1 MGAGI
6 MGNTMES
13 PDDTADDSGALGA
26 VKRTQPQSQVGYFS
40 ILSST
45 TADGRVM
52 VGQDIEIFPEKP
64 RPDLASVATQ
74 AFDAKDRRSGG
85 EQFALL
91 CRNSRVPRVTN
102 IGSYKAI
109 RSPHLLKL
117 IEAGIIDW
125 KLEGRQKLALVF
137 ESPGGRKMMET
148 PESKPLRLH
157 EERLIPAIILPV
169 LSVLQEFRR
178 ADMMHGAISLDNM
191 FMTGSAGAESV
202 VLGEC
207 LSTAA
212 FFRLHPLYETIER
225 GMAQASGRGQGSMK
239 DDLYALGICVAQVVR
254 GVNLAAGKTGLQIT
268 NAKMQSGSL
277 NFASGGD
284 RLPGNI
290 GDFLRGV
297 LNDDEAQRWDLD
309 EAIRW
314 AEGRRINSKPQYVPV
329 KAARPFIFR
338 DDKYWDLRSIAAAF
352 SAHPQEAASVL
363 EKDQFTQWIKR
374 NFEDKELE
382 QRLGKVWEK
391 EKGSSRERI
400 VSAISMALDPPA
412 PVRYKGLAI
421 FPTGLGVALA
431 EAMSR
436 QDEVQSHAE
445 MIATQMFSTW
455 LQQRFEDLPDASAI
469 ITLFEKCRSFLVQKM
484 PVYGIE
490 RVLYMLDKEVVCMSP
505 LLLNYVVLGP
515 GSLLLALEDIA
526 KQPNRPESI
535 LDRHMMAFISVRE
548 PKMID
553 PHLGHVISR
562 DRGYHLV
569 GVARTLAAIQR
580 RFNTGPVPGVGGWL
594 ISMLAPA
601 IERFNDRELRAELTK
616 RMNKL
621 ANDGNLASILDLID
635 NAALV
640 QDDIQRFVLA
650 RREFGGLVRERL
662 HIEQQLKRRG
672 TFGRSSGR
680 QVAMVFSASLAS
692 LCLVGYFFLR
702 LTGGS

>member
-13 PDDTADDSGALGA
+13 PDDTDDDSGALGA
-26 VKRTQPQSQVGYFS
+26 EKRKQPKSQIGYFS

-52 VGQDIEIFPEKP
+52 VGQDIEIFPDAQ
-64 RPDLASVATQ
+64 RADLASVATQ

-102 IGSYKAI
+102 IASYKAI

-117 IEAGIIDW
+117 VEAGIIDW
-125 KLEGRQKLALVF
+125 KPEGRQKLALVF
-137 ESPGGRKMMET
+137 EAPGGRKMMET
-148 PESKPLRLH
+148 PEARPLRLH
-157 EERLIPAIILPV
+157 EERLVPALIMPI

-254 GVNLAAGKTGLQIT
+254 GVNLAAGKTALQIT

-277 NFASGGD
+277 NFAAGGD

-297 LNDDEAQRWDLD
+297 LNDDETQRWDLD
-309 EAIRW
+309 EATRW
-314 AEGRRINSKPQYVPV
+314 AEGRRINSKPQYVPA

-338 DDKYWDLRSIAAAF
+338 DDKYWDLRSVAAAF
-352 SAHPQEAASVL
+352 SAHPQDAASVL

-374 NFEDKELE
+374 NFDDKELE
-382 QRLGKVWEK
+382 LRLSKVWEK

-400 VSAISMALDPPA
+400 VSAISMALDPRA
-412 PVRYKGLAI
+412 PVRYKELSI

-445 MIATQMFSTW
+445 MIATQMFTNW
-455 LQQRFEDLPDASAI
+455 VQQRFEEVQDASSI
-469 ITLFEKCRSFLVQKM
+469 ITLYEKCRSFLVQKM

-526 KQPNRPESI
+526 KKPNRPESI
-535 LDRHMMAFISVRE
+535 LDRHMMAFVSVRE

-601 IERFNDRELRAELTK
+601 IERFNDRDLRTELNK

-650 RREFGGLVRERL
+650 RREFGGLVRERQ
-662 HIEQQLKRRG
+662 HIEQQLTRRG
-672 TFGRSSGR
+672 SFGKSSGR

-692 LCLVGYFFLR
+692 ICLVGYFFLR
-702 LTGGS
+702 LAGGT

>member
-1 MGAGI
+1 

-13 PDDTADDSGALGA
+13 PDDTDDDSGALGA
-26 VKRTQPQSQVGYFS
+26 EKRSQPKSQVGYFS
-40 ILSST
+40 ILSAT
-45 TADGRVM
+45 NADGRVM
-52 VGQDIEIFPEKP
+52 VGQDIEIFPDQA

-74 AFDAKDRRSGG
+74 AFEARDRRSGG

-102 IGSYKAI
+102 IGSYKSI

-125 KLEGRQKLALVF
+125 KPEGRQKLALVF
-137 ESPGGRKMMET
+137 ETPGGRKFQET
-148 PESKPLRLH
+148 PDSKPLRLH
-157 EERLIPAIILPV
+157 EERLIPAFIHPILNV
-169 LSVLQEFRR
+169 LLEFRR

-191 FMTGSAGAESV
+191 FLTGAAGAEAV

-239 DDLYALGICVAQVVR
+239 DDLYALGFCVAQIMR
-254 GVNLAAGKTGLQIT
+254 GVNLAAGKTPAQIT
-268 NAKMQSGSL
+268 NLKMQSGSL
-277 NFASGGD
+277 SFATGGD

-297 LNDDEAQRWDLD
+297 LNDDETQRWDLD
-309 EAIRW
+309 EALRW

-329 KAARPFIFR
+329 KASRPLIFR
-338 DDKYWDLRSIAAAF
+338 DEKFWDLRSVAAAF
-352 SAHPQEAASVL
+352 SLHPAEALTVM

-382 QRLGKVWEK
+382 NRIVKVWEK
-391 EKGSSRERI
+391 EKGSSRERV
-400 VSAISMALDPPA
+400 VSSICMALDPRA

-445 MIATQMFSTW
+445 MIATQMFTTW
-455 LQQRFEDLPDASAI
+455 VQQRFDELADSSGI
-469 ITLFEKCRSFLVQKM
+469 ITLFEKCRNFLVQKM

-526 KQPNRPESI
+526 KKPNRPESI

-594 ISMLAPA
+594 ISMLTPA
-601 IERFNDRELRAELTK
+601 IERFNDRDLRAELTK

-621 ANDGNLASILDLID
+621 SNEGDLNSILDLID

-650 RREFGGLVRERL
+650 RREFAGLVRER
-662 HIEQQLKRRG
+662 HQIEQQLKRRS
-672 TFGRSSGR
+672 TFGRASGR
-680 QVAMVFSASLAS
+680 QMAMLFSASLSS
-692 LCLVGYFFLR
+692 LCLVGYLFLR
-702 LTGGS
+702 LTGGG

>member
-26 VKRTQPQSQVGYFS
+26 EKRIQPQSQVGYFS

-52 VGQDIEIFPEKP
+52 VGQDIEIFPEKS

-455 LQQRFEDLPDASAI
+455 LQQRFEDLPDASAL

>member
-1 MGAGI
+1 
-6 MGNTMES
+6 MES

>member
-1 MGAGI
+1 
-6 MGNTMES
+6 MES
-13 PDDTADDSGALGA
+13 PDDTDDDSGALGA
-26 VKRTQPQSQVGYFS
+26 EKRAQPKSQVGYFS

-45 TADGRVM
+45 STDGRVM
-52 VGQDIEIFPEKP
+52 VGQDIEIFPDKS

-74 AFDAKDRRSGG
+74 AFEAKDRRFGG

-102 IGSYKAI
+102 IASYKAI

-117 IEAGIIDW
+117 IEAGVIDW
-125 KLEGRQKLALVF
+125 KPEGRQKLALVF

-148 PESKPLRLH
+148 PDSKPLRMH

-169 LSVLQEFRR
+169 LNVLQEFRR

-191 FMTGSAGAESV
+191 FITGTTGSESV

-239 DDLYALGICVAQVVR
+239 DDLYALGICIAQVVR
-254 GVNLAAGKTGLQIT
+254 GINLAAGKTALQIT
-268 NAKMQSGSL
+268 NAKMQGGSL
-277 NFASGGD
+277 HFATGGD

-297 LNDDEAQRWDLD
+297 LNDDETQRWDLD
-309 EAIRW
+309 EAMRW

-329 KAARPFIFR
+329 KAARPFLFR

-352 SAHPQEAASVL
+352 AAHPQDAASVL
-363 EKDQFTQWIKR
+363 EKDQFAQWIKR
-374 NFEDKELE
+374 NFEDKALEL
-382 QRLGKVWEK
+382 RLSKVWEK

-400 VSAISMALDPPA
+400 VAAITMALDPRA
-412 PVRYKGLAI
+412 PLRYKELAI

-455 LQQRFEDLPDASAI
+455 VQQRFDELPEASAI
-469 ITLFEKCRSFLVQKM
+469 ITLYEKCRSFLVQKM

-526 KQPNRPESI
+526 KKPDRPESI

-594 ISMLAPA
+594 ISMLTPA
-601 IERFNDRELRAELTK
+601 IERFNDRDLRTELTK

-650 RREFGGLVRERL
+650 RREFGGLTRERQ

-672 TFGRSSGR
+672 SFGKSSGR
-680 QVAMVFSASLAS
+680 QVALVFSASLAS

-702 LTGGS
+702 LTGGA

>member
-1 MGAGI
+1 
-6 MGNTMES
+6 MES
-13 PDDTADDSGALGA
+13 PDDTDDDSGALGA
-26 VKRTQPQSQVGYFS
+26 EKRTQPKSQVGYFS

-52 VGQDIEIFPEKP
+52 VGQDIEIFPDKT

-74 AFDAKDRRSGG
+74 AFEAKDRRSGG

-109 RSPHLLKL
+109 RSPHLLRL
-117 IEAGIIDW
+117 VEAGIIDW
-125 KLEGRQKLALVF
+125 NLEGRQKLALVF
-137 ESPGGRKMMET
+137 ETPGGRKMMET

-157 EERLIPAIILPV
+157 EERLVPAIILPI
-169 LSVLQEFRR
+169 LNVLQEFRR

-191 FMTGSAGAESV
+191 FLTGTTGSESV

-212 FFRLHPLYETIER
+212 FFRLHTLYETIER

-239 DDLYALGICVAQVVR
+239 DDLYALGICIAQVVR
-254 GVNLAAGKTGLQIT
+254 GVNLAAGKTALQIT

-277 NFASGGD
+277 NFATGGD

-297 LNDDEAQRWDLD
+297 LNDDETERWDLD
-309 EAIRW
+309 EAVRW

-338 DDKYWDLRSIAAAF
+338 DDKYWDLRSVAAAF
-352 SAHPQEAASVL
+352 AAHPLDAASVL

-382 QRLGKVWEK
+382 LRLAKAWEK

-400 VSAISMALDPPA
+400 VAAICMALDPRA
-412 PVRYKGLAI
+412 PVRYKDLAI

-455 LQQRFEDLPDASAI
+455 VQQRFDELPEASGI
-469 ITLFEKCRSFLVQKM
+469 ITLYEKCRSFLVQKM

-526 KQPNRPESI
+526 RKPDRPESI

-601 IERFNDRELRAELTK
+601 IERFNDRDLRTELAK

-650 RREFGGLVRERL
+650 RREFGGLTRERMQ
-662 HIEQQLKRRG
+662 IEQQLKRRG
-672 TFGRSSGR
+672 TFGKSSGR